1 MLSIWKNLSLGSL
14 VVIIVTLILFV
25 TALFVKGFT
34 HDLLLEAAIFLVSV
48 KLILLTYQSN
58 QGVAAIEKKLDLIL
72 MGEEHLEKVLTDLRQ
87 SNNADSENS

>member
-1 MLSIWKNLSLGSL
+1 MLSIRKNLGLGSL

-58 QGVAAIEKKLDLIL
+58 QGVASIEKNWI
-72 MGEEHLEKVLTDLRQ
+72 
-87 SNNADSENS
+87 

>member
-1 MLSIWKNLSLGSL
+1 MLSIRKNLGLGSL

-58 QGVAAIEKKLDLIL
+58 QGVASIEKKTGFDPD
-72 MGEEHLEKVLTDLRQ
+72 G
-87 SNNADSENS
+87 